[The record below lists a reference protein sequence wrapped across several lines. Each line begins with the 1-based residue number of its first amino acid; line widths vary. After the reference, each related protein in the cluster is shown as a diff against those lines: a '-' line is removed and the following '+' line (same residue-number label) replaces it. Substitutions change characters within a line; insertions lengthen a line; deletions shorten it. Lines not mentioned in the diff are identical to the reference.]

1 MRSPHLDLH
10 LWPLHLIHVFDQPLH
25 RRHQPAALVVL
36 NGSHRVDGP
45 VALQPLH
52 VQFLAEVLHV
62 HGGHVSLVGDHKQH
76 GLLHVGVGE
85 DAVELAGGQLDA
97 LAIRT
102 VHHVD

>member
-1 MRSPHLDLH
+1 
-10 LWPLHLIHVFDQPLH
+10 
-25 RRHQPAALVVL
+25 
-36 NGSHRVDGP
+36 
-45 VALQPLH
+45 
-52 VQFLAEVLHV
+52 VLHV